1 MTVNAVQEIRDID
14 RQQRRP
20 DGELSL
26 LSSLSR
32 PSTLAGPIGAKRV
45 PDLDNARMKMSETVP
60 DHN

>member
-1 MTVNAVQEIRDID
+1 MNAVLEIRNID

-20 DGELSL
+20 DLELSL

-32 PSTLAGPIGAKRV
+32 SAIPVGPIGAKRV